1 MTDKPTGGPAYPQ
14 ATQTFQ
20 DSMSGGRYVLTEQY
34 GGMTLR
40 DYFAGQALAGFCSNF
55 NGSNMDPSW
64 FEQHG
69 APNAYAVA
77 DAMIA
82 ARD

>member
-20 DSMSGGRYVLTEQY
+20 ESRTEGGYVLKEQS

-40 DYFAGQALAGFCSNF
+40 DYFAGQALAGYLSYGQKWD
-55 NGSNMDPSW
+55 NGAN
-64 FEQHG
+64 G
-69 APNAYAVA
+69 AAVAVYYMA

-82 ARD
+82 ARDSQ